1 MFASCRGYIKK
12 LFIMVRVLCQ
22 NSVGGGCCR
31 GQMEELTPEA
41 FMEGKS
47 CSVIDAAMATRAAEA
62 LNAHSEDSN
71 SNFSSDF
78 NNSGNSDS
86 FSDSDMETKVSL
98 SIDMADPTSDKK
110 QVNSNGQLQS
120 TSLSINK
127 LGWLVFS
134 LLKTAIM

>member
-1 MFASCRGYIKK
+1 
-12 LFIMVRVLCQ
+12 MVRVLCQ

-31 GQMEELTPEA
+31 GQMEELTPET

-78 NNSGNSDS
+78 NNSDS